1 MEDSVARMKRPR
13 NPGTQDDTT
22 ATPEETDD
30 TCRHGVS
37 FDEWC
42 GDCLAEMHEALG

>member
-1 MEDSVARMKRPR
+1 MENNAPATVDGA
-13 NPGTQDDTT
+13 T
-22 ATPEETDD
+22 ALDLEETDD

-42 GDCLAEMHEALG
+42 AACLAEMHAALG